1 MTSAESIRVL
11 VVDDS
16 AMFRA
21 AITRALNAEA
31 DITVVGGAASA
42 DEARRMIATYRP
54 DVVTL
59 DLEMPGEDGLS
70 LLRDYMSKK
79 PVPTVV
85 VSGRTAGAV
94 RLTISALEAGAADV
108 VAKPRGGLECG
119 GFTAVCESVRAAFE
133 MRDKGRRFL
142 MRSETAQNT
151 IRSGPSLWR
160 KTEDWPIVIGAS
172 TGGVQALGT
181 LLPSLPADA
190 PPIVVVQ
197 HMPEGFTE
205 AFARR
210 LDSLCRMS
218 VVEAKGGEV
227 LRRGLVLIAP
237 GGKRHLV
244 VRGRGSSLVTELI
257 EGDPVCYSRPSVDV
271 LFQSLAACAAPRLS
285 AAVLTGMGQD
295 GANGLAAIA
304 KAGGRTSAQDQE
316 TSGVFGMPAR
326 AHEVGAS
333 ERFVSL
339 PDMAGV
345 LLASIGQVRPSR
357 PAGPDMRKNTMLTRG

>member
-1 MTSAESIRVL
+1 MTRPASIRVL

-31 DITVVGGAASA
+31 DIQVVAGAANA
-42 DEARRMIATYRP
+42 DEARQMLRTYKP

-70 LLRDYMSKK
+70 LLRDYMTSK
-79 PVPTVV
+79 PCPTVV

-108 VAKPRGGLECG
+108 VAKPRGGVRCG
-119 GFTAVCESVRAAFE
+119 GFALVCASVRAAFE
-133 MRDKGRRFL
+133 MRNKGRRFL
-142 MRSETAQNT
+142 MRSETEQSAV
-151 IRSGPSLWR
+151 RVGSSVWR

-181 LLPSLPADA
+181 LLPSLPSDA

-210 LDSLCRMS
+210 LDSLCQMN
-218 VVEAKGGEV
+218 VAEAKGGEV

-244 VRGRGSSLVTELI
+244 VRRRGPSLVTELI
-257 EGDPVCYSRPSVDV
+257 DGDPVCYSRPSVNV
-271 LFQSLAACAAPRLS
+271 LFESMALCAAPRLS

-295 GANGLAAIA
+295 GATGLAAIWQ
-304 KAGGRTSAQDQE
+304 AGGRTFAQDQE

-326 AHEVGAS
+326 AHQVGAS
-333 ERFVSL
+333 ERFVPL
-339 PDMAGV
+339 PDMASV
-345 LLASIGQVRPSR
+345 LLASVGQP
-357 PAGPDMRKNTMLTRG
+357 RKGRLDRRTDHLLTKG

>member
-1 MTSAESIRVL
+1 MTGSSSIRVL

-31 DITVVGGAASA
+31 DIQVVAGAANA
-42 DEARRMIATYRP
+42 EEARQMLRTYKP

-70 LLRDYMSKK
+70 LLRDYMTTR
-79 PVPTVV
+79 PYPTVV

-108 VAKPRGGLECG
+108 VAKPRGGTRCG
-119 GFTAVCESVRAAFE
+119 GFAPVCESVRAAFE
-133 MRDKGRRFL
+133 MRNNGRRFL
-142 MRSETAQNT
+142 LRSETAQSPV
-151 IRSGPSLWR
+151 RAGSSLWR
-160 KTEDWPIVIGAS
+160 KTDDWPIVIGAS

-190 PPIVVVQ
+190 PAIVVVQ

-210 LDSLCRMS
+210 LDSLSKMT
-218 VVEAKGGEV
+218 VLEAKGGEV

-244 VRGRGSSLVTELI
+244 VRRRGSSLMTDLI
-257 EGDPVCYSRPSVDV
+257 DGDPVCYSRPSVNV
-271 LFQSLAACAAPRLS
+271 LFESMATCAAPRLS
-285 AAVLTGMGQD
+285 AAILTGMGQD
-295 GANGLAAIA
+295 GATGLAAIC
-304 KAGGRTSAQDQE
+304 KAGGRTFAQDQE

-326 AHEVGAS
+326 AHQVGAS
-333 ERFVSL
+333 ERFVPL
-339 PDMAGV
+339 PDMASV
-345 LLASIGQVRPSR
+345 LLGSVGQPRTSNPSGR
-357 PAGPDMRKNTMLTRG
+357 RDHLVTKG